1 MPVKVNIKRGWSR
14 SIESSINRGLLSLMT
29 DIDTR
34 SKAIAPRDTGALVNS
49 SRIEKL
55 TDGYAIKYGSARVPY
70 ARKRFYE
77 NKKNP
82 QTRRYLEKAGE
93 SALRGNFGKH
103 FKVGEQW

>member
-1 MPVKVNIKRGWSR
+1 MPVKTNIKRNWSQ
-14 SIESSINRGLLSLMT
+14 SIQNNLNRGLLSLMT

-49 SRIEKL
+49 SRIERL
-55 TDGYAIKYGSARVPY
+55 TDGYAITYGSARVPY

-82 QTRRYLEKAGE
+82 QTRRYLAKAAD
-93 SALRGNFGKH
+93 SALRGNISKH
-103 FKVGEQW
+103 FKVGI